1 MLKIIKSYAIQMS
14 YDVSDA
20 EKSQAEKALM
30 TFDYALKLLK
40 TSKDHLNIMAIPFK
54 NNPDISTEQIIKYRA
69 ALRRFRDRSV
79 ENFNNFKIT
88 SFKCIT
94 LMQMFSSD
102 TQTVKIMKSFISSI
116 DDIEKQVNQ
125 FVALFDKLESNS
137 FVNDVVNNIEKIQ
150 KECEELEETIDERI
164 KSHLQSNILGKTWID
179 GISSELQMK
188 VEKKTPLLI
197 DLHNERQNQLNKRVN
212 DK

>member
-137 FVNDVVNNIEKIQ
+137 FINDVVNNIEKIQ